1 MIDIQ
6 ETKKVNNAMVEIM
19 KQSLADPRI
28 MLSMEGYLVSSDSNQ
43 NPHTSI
49 EVFLNSMDLRGY
61 TVMGEILSKEFGF
74 GYSIESI
81 IRGSARDCFSI
92 STIALFTFFVSCM
105 SIIFIPP

>member
-74 GYSIESI
+74 GYSIDSSGIPANHAVHE
-81 IRGSARDCFSI
+81 RLRVVFHI
-92 STIALFTFFVSCM
+92 SRKEGDDVK
-105 SIIFIPP
+105 

>member
-19 KQSLADPRI
+19 RQSLADPRI
-28 MLSMEGYLVSSDSNQ
+28 MLSMEGYLVSSDSSQ

-61 TVMGEILSKEFGF
+61 TVMGEILSKEFGL
-74 GYSIESI
+74 GYSIDSFVVPANHDVHERLRVIFHIS
-81 IRGSARDCFSI
+81 RKEGS
-92 STIALFTFFVSCM
+92 VQQ
-105 SIIFIPP
+105 

>member
-28 MLSMEGYLVSSDSNQ
+28 MLSMEGYLVTSDSSQ

-49 EVFLNSMDLRGY
+49 EIFLNSMDLRGY
-61 TVMGEILSKEFGF
+61 TVIYSSTAYPFTSSPIATRSSLSN
-74 GYSIESI
+74 
-81 IRGSARDCFSI
+81 DI
-92 STIALFTFFVSCM
+92 SR
-105 SIIFIPP
+105 

>member
-6 ETKKVNNAMVEIM
+6 ETKKVNNAMIEIM

-28 MLSMEGYLVSSDSNQ
+28 MLSMEGYLVSSDSSQ

-74 GYSIESI
+74 GYSIDS
-81 IRGSARDCFSI
+81 
-92 STIALFTFFVSCM
+92 FV
-105 SIIFIPP
+105 IPANHDVHERLGVIFHINRKEGDDVK

>member
-6 ETKKVNNAMVEIM
+6 ETKKVNNAMIEIM

-28 MLSMEGYLVSSDSNQ
+28 MLSMEGYLVTSDSSQ

-49 EVFLNSMDLRGY
+49 EVLLNSMDLRGY

-74 GYSIESI
+74 GYSIDS
-81 IRGSARDCFSI
+81 
-92 STIALFTFFVSCM
+92 FVVPGNHDVHERLRV
-105 SIIFIPP
+105 IFHINRKEGVDVK

>member
-6 ETKKVNNAMVEIM
+6 ETKKVNSAMVEIL

-28 MLSMEGYLVSSDSNQ
+28 MLSMEGYLVTSDSSQ

-74 GYSIESI
+74 GYSIDSFVIPANHAVHERLRAVFHIS
-81 IRGSARDCFSI
+81 RKEGSEQQ
-92 STIALFTFFVSCM
+92 
-105 SIIFIPP
+105 